1 MKKSLIKFLGLT
13 VFIASCS
20 ATVTEKADTIN
31 TGPDSA
37 MSKNQLS
44 DSITV
49 DSNQVNKAVLT
60 SIYFKAIQDY
70 IDAIHQKDKTVFDT
84 LFFIKRKNGQADDF
98 PDIQLPQNVKQTKLL
113 QLTQQQAD
121 NHKQLYCKSSPCINI
136 IGGVEKNK
144 AEFIF
149 VTFYPE
155 YNHQY
160 DCYINYKFNSTKKDY
175 DLEKLTIEV
184 LIYNKNEKP
193 DHFAIYQDGKHMG
206 DKPIK

>member
-20 ATVTEKADTIN
+20 ANVTEKADTIK
-31 TGPDSA
+31 TGSDSA
-37 MSKNQLS
+37 MTKNQFS
-44 DSITV
+44 DSIAV
-49 DSNQVNKAVLT
+49 DSNQVNKSVLT
-60 SIYFKAIQDY
+60 SIYIKAIQDY

-98 PDIQLPQNVKQTKLL
+98 PDIQLPLSVKQTKLL
-113 QLTQQQAD
+113 QFTKQQAD
-121 NHKQLYCKSSPCINI
+121 HHKQLYCKSSPCINL

-149 VTFYPE
+149 VTFYPG

-184 LIYNKNEKP
+184 LIYDKKEKP
-193 DHFAIYQDGKHMG
+193 DHFAIYQNGKHIG